1 MAETKTRDEV
11 DIDTEFDFISP
22 GMYKVIV
29 QNDDHTPMDF
39 VIALMMHIFKHSEER
54 ARELTI
60 QIHEDGSAVAGVY
73 TYEVAEQKGVEGT
86 MLARQNGWPLAIRV
100 EEE

>member
-22 GMYKVIV
+22 GMYKVVI
-29 QNDDHTPMDF
+29 QNDDYTPMDF
-39 VIALMMHIFKHSEER
+39 VIAVMMHIFKHNEER
-54 ARELTI
+54 AKELTI
-60 QIHEDGSAVAGVY
+60 QIHEEGSAVAGVY
-73 TYEVAEQKGVEGT
+73 TYEVAEQKGVEST
-86 MLARQNGWPLAIRV
+86 MLARQNGWPLAVRV

>member
-22 GMYKVIV
+22 GMYKVII

-39 VIALMMHIFKHSEER
+39 VIAVMMHIFKHNEER
-54 ARELTI
+54 ARELTM
-60 QIHEDGSAVAGVY
+60 QIHEQGSAVAGVY
-73 TYEVAEQKGVEGT
+73 TYEVAEQKGVEST
-86 MLARQNGWPLAIRV
+86 MLARQNGWPLAVRV

>member
-22 GMYKVIV
+22 GMYKVVI

-39 VIALMMHIFKHSEER
+39 VIAVMMHIFKHNEER
-54 ARELTI
+54 AKELTM
-60 QIHEDGSAVAGVY
+60 QIHEEGSAVAGVY
-73 TYEVAEQKGVEGT
+73 TYEVAEQKGVEST
-86 MLARQNGWPLAIRV
+86 MLARQNGWPLAVRV

>member
-22 GMYKVIV
+22 GMYKVVV

-39 VIALMMHIFKHSEER
+39 VIALMMHIFKHNEDR
-54 ARELTI
+54 AKELTI
-60 QIHEDGSAVAGVY
+60 QIHEEGSAVAGVY
-73 TYEVAEQKGVEGT
+73 TYEVAEQKGVEST
-86 MLARQNGWPLAIRV
+86 MLARQNGWPLAVRV

>member
-1 MAETKTRDEV
+1 MAETKIKDNV
-11 DIDTEFDFISP
+11 DIDEDFDIVTP
-22 GMYKVIV
+22 GKYKVIL

-39 VIALMMHIFKHSEER
+39 VIALLMHVFKHSEAR
-54 ARELTI
+54 AKEITM
-60 QIHEDGSAVAGVY
+60 QVHEDGSGVGGVY
-73 TYEVAEQKGVEGT
+73 TYEVAEQKGVEST

>member
-22 GMYKVIV
+22 GMYKVVV
-29 QNDDHTPMDF
+29 QNDDYTPMDF
-39 VIALMMHIFKHSEER
+39 VIAVMMHIFKHNEER
-54 ARELTI
+54 AKELTI
-60 QIHEDGSAVAGVY
+60 QIHEEGSAVAGVY
-73 TYEVAEQKGVEGT
+73 TYEVAEQKGVEST
-86 MLARQNGWPLAIRV
+86 MLARQNGWPLAVRV

>member
-22 GMYKVIV
+22 GMYKVII

-39 VIALMMHIFKHSEER
+39 VIAVMMHIFKHNEER
-54 ARELTI
+54 ARELTM
-60 QIHEDGSAVAGVY
+60 QIHEQGSAIAGVY
-73 TYEVAEQKGVEGT
+73 TYEVAEQKGVEST
-86 MLARQNGWPLAIRV
+86 MLARQNGWPLAVRV